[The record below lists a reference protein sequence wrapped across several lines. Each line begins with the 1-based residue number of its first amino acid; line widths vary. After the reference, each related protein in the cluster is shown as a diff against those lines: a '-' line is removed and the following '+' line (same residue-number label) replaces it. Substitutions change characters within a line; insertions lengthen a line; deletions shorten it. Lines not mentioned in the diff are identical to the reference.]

1 MDITPENY
9 QALEKTTL
17 QVGWMNR
24 TRRVHMKK
32 AFKYRIYLTKGQ
44 ENTLVEWLNTCR
56 ILYNQ
61 SLSERKE
68 AYKRDKNSINYYD
81 QANALKEGKRSNGY
95 LTAVHSQVLQDV
107 LKRLDK
113 AFQNFFRRGK
123 KGEKSGYP
131 RFEAEDRFNSFF
143 FPQSGFKIEA
153 GKIVLSKIGAIKLIQ
168 HREIPAERVIKTCA
182 IKRAVDQWYVTFVV
196 DLPDVETEMKEET
209 PPPLSSAVGIAIG
222 LTDLATLS
230 TGEKIDNPKWLRAS
244 EKKLAKEQRRLAR
257 KKKGANNRKKQ
268 KRVVGVVNR
277 KIRNQRADFHHK
289 ISKELVADYD
299 IIVFEDLQVKN
310 MVKNPYLAKSISDAG
325 WNQLVS
331 FASYKAAEAGK
342 VVELVNPKGTS
353 QLCSGCGAEVK
364 KSLAVRIHRCP
375 YCGLVMDRDE
385 NAAINIL
392 NRGLAKYVT
401 VTTPQE
407 LGARACLSSLDGDAM
422 MQEATQLVGW

>member
-1 MDITPENY
+1 M
-9 QALEKTTL
+9 Q
-17 QVGWMNR
+17 R
-24 TRRVHMKK
+24 TFR
-32 AFKYRIYLTKGQ
+32 YRIYPTKGQ
-44 ENTLVEWLNTCR
+44 ESTLVEWLNTCR

-68 AYKRDKNSINYYD
+68 AYEKDKRSTNYYD
-81 QANALKEGKRSNGY
+81 QANALKESKKGNAYQIR
-95 LTAVHSQVLQDV
+95 VHSQVLQDV

-113 AFQNFFRRGK
+113 SFQNFFRRVK
-123 KGEKSGYP
+123 KGEKPGYP
-131 RFEAEDRFNSFF
+131 RFKAEDRFNSFT

-153 GKIVLSKIGAIKLIQ
+153 KKCILSKIGAIKLIQ
-168 HREIPAERVIKTCA
+168 HRDIPEAGVIKTCA

-196 DLPDVETEMKEET
+196 DLPDVETEMKGEID
-209 PPPLSSAVGIAIG
+209 PVAAVGIDLG
-222 LTDLATLS
+222 LTDMATLS
-230 TGEKIDNPKWLRAS
+230 TGDKINNPKWLRAS

-268 KRVVGVVNR
+268 KAIVATAHR
-277 KIRNQRADFHHK
+277 KIRNQRSDFHHK

-299 IIVFEDLQVKN
+299 LIVFEDLQVKN
-310 MVKNPYLAKSISDAG
+310 MVKNRYLAKSISDAG

-331 FASYKAAEAGK
+331 FASYKAEEAGK

-353 QLCSGCGAEVK
+353 QLCSGCGAEVR
-364 KSLAVRIHRCP
+364 KSLAVRTHRCP

-401 VTTPQE
+401 APQE
-407 LGARACLSSLDGDAM
+407 LGARACLSSLNGDAM